1 MKDLGEL
8 KWFLGIRVLRNRAA
22 RKLWLCQD
30 SYIEKIVNQYGD
42 QATPNQVHRY
52 QQKVGSVNYDAVI
65 TRPDIAKPVSKL
77 AEHLLNPSEKHD
89 HLADRLM
96 EYLWSTRYLAIQ
108 FSGNGST
115 DLIKVNHSSVPREL
129 RIASDAA
136 FADDPETRKS
146 SQGHVIT
153 LFGGPVS
160 WKASKQNT
168 VTTSSTE
175 AELLAFTSTA
185 KEAIAMQRLFQ
196 QINLMLDHPLQIECD
211 NQQTIRLV
219 TADLPRLKTQLKHV
233 DVHNCWA
240 RQAYQQNQF
249 HVSYT
254 PSTEMVADG
263 LTKVLPD
270 QKFKRFVE
278 QLALVDIQSV
288 LETQTE
294 SDSD

>member
-1 MKDLGEL
+1 MSIPASNEL
-8 KWFLGIRVLRNRAA
+8 QPR
-22 RKLWLCQD
+22 
-30 SYIEKIVNQYGD
+30 ED

-52 QQKVGSVNYDAVI
+52 QQKVGSVNYVAVI
-65 TRPDIAKPVSKL
+65 TRPDIAKPISKL
-77 AEHLLNPSEKHD
+77 AENLLNPSDKHD
-89 HLADRLM
+89 HLAGRLM

-153 LFGGPVS
+153 LFDGPVS

-175 AELLAFTSTA
+175 AELLAFASTA
-185 KEAIAMQRLFQ
+185 KEAISMQRLFQ
-196 QINLMLDHPLQIECD
+196 QINLKLDHPLQIECD

-240 RQAYQQNQF
+240 RQAYQQDQF
-249 HVSYT
+249 QVSYT
-254 PSTEMVADG
+254 PTAEMVADG

-270 QKFKRFVE
+270 QKSKRFVE

-288 LETQTE
+288 LETQVE